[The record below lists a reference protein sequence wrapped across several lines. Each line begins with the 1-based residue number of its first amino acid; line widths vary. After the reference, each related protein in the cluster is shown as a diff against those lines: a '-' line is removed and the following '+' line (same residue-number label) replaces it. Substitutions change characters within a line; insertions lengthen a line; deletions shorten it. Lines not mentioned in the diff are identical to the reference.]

1 MKWLYVFKKSKK
13 KQLEEMKYQLF
24 LLRDE
29 LGVQKEY
36 TVHLA
41 ETYASKEDFVKTIEG
56 LYNYMIEKVREIEE
70 IK

>member
-1 MKWLYVFKKSKK
+1 MFFFKKSKK

-24 LLRDE
+24 LLRDG

-36 TVHLA
+36 AVHLA
-41 ETYASKEDFVKTIEG
+41 ETYASKEDFVKTIER
-56 LYNYMIEKVREIEE
+56 LYNYMIEKVREVEE

>member
-1 MKWLYVFKKSKK
+1 MFFKKSKK

-24 LLRDE
+24 LLRDG

-41 ETYASKEDFVKTIEG
+41 ETYVSKEDFVKTIER